1 MDDKVSRAI
10 CDRGNDLVA
19 FLYGE
24 ADERE
29 ARDFEHHLQSCS
41 ACKEELSSF
50 QQLRQS
56 VGAWRQES
64 LSAIPAYT
72 SSLAVPGN
80 SGNVELRKPSAAAAI
95 RAFFDLSPLW
105 VKGALAF
112 AAVSFCVVSI
122 FAVILFLE
130 TSQTDV
136 VQSDKRYSEQEL
148 NAKVDQAV
156 RATLEEIKAGK
167 DGVPPLSVVPIE
179 NAPQATPNMT
189 VSTSKLA
196 SDHPQAQRR
205 PLTRSEKEQLAAD
218 LRLVSPS
225 DESDLDLVSDKINN

>member
-1 MDDKVSRAI
+1 MDDRVSRAI

-24 ADERE
+24 ANERE
-29 ARDFEHHLQSCS
+29 ARDFERHLLSCF

-64 LSAIPAYT
+64 LSAIPAY
-72 SSLAVPGN
+72 SGN
-80 SGNVELRKPSAAAAI
+80 SRNVELRKPSAAAAI

-112 AAVSFCVVSI
+112 AAALFCVVSI

-130 TSQTDV
+130 KSQATV
-136 VQSDKRYSEQEL
+136 VENGKRYSEQEL
-148 NAKVDQAV
+148 NAKIDQGVQAK
-156 RATLEEIKAGK
+156 LEENKVGK
-167 DGVPPLSVVPIE
+167 DGVVALPVVPIE
-179 NAPQATPNMT
+179 NTPQTTPKMT
-189 VSTSKLA
+189 VSAVKLA
-196 SDHPQAQRR
+196 SDQPKAQRR
-205 PLTRSEKEQLAAD
+205 PLTRSEREQLAAD
-218 LRLVSPS
+218 LRLVSPN
-225 DESDLDLVSDKINN
+225 DESDLDLESDKINN